1 MAGMRRQLIS
11 IGEDEDEE
19 PMFKVKKSRLSRQ
32 MAQTKAPAELP
43 SSFQKKSKEAMQ
55 EKLDPRKSR
64 RSGRPDAVEIG
75 DINEIGDVADATEPI
90 TEPREG
96 FDDDL
101 QEPFETSAVQAARL
115 ARAQRAV
122 ARDSKGTLVPPGGDS
137 RERIKALAA
146 AAQRELNDGDEE
158 PEDVAEA
165 WAMRQLEVGLHRRK
179 AGQGPS
185 VPDEVNLEQEIAQL
199 DGTAEPR
206 DGVTQVRKAAERV
219 AKGHDGA
226 AAIRKE
232 ESILWAPNEAMA
244 RLWDTMK
251 TLAGSAYDREAK
263 LEELKSQRDA
273 AQDEI
278 KQIESQD
285 KKIARSL
292 RCVRELE
299 EIAWSLGG
307 LLDEK
312 STKCKQ
318 ASAMLS
324 QIEEGFVKRRSKRRV
339 KDFLEALKAAG
350 ASLTRPLEDGSN
362 DDEKEDSKDAAA
374 EAAAR
379 TARRLERKKARGS
392 VEEKEGWETSDHSDE
407 DGLEQTAKDRR
418 SFCTAVHRQLLEDVS
433 EEFASASAVLK
444 ALKSAKQK
452 LQEEY
457 RQAFVHLS
465 LPEVFTFFVEHST
478 FWWDPFSLCA
488 KSGATWGPRKALT
501 TTQLEAF
508 DWFEEMASFTELL
521 GDDDPD
527 GELVPKIVQKCIFP
541 EVSRRLR
548 SCWDCTSVE
557 QSKRA
562 AALLDECLLF
572 EVGEAGAFNDL
583 LLAALERLRHCLHQF
598 APEVFIPADLVPTW
612 YMSPVRK
619 RLLWRSC
626 KIAHCAALLEGR
638 IADEHLAPLLLNEIF
653 ATRIAPHL
661 QGPRLHVEEMDLL
674 ERFVSI
680 LPERWLAPLPS
691 ALAPVRDVLGPR
703 APKTAAAQFTKDRA
717 FRLLQQMKCFD
728 EAEALKLWRQDSVR
742 FKESKKK
749 QGLPELV
756 SHTACEIEKECYY
769 CCCGGIV
776 EFLHCRSV
784 AQYLQIAWS
793 MWPFACLPFCWPY
806 SSI

>member
-75 DINEIGDVADATEPI
+75 DLSEIGDVAEATEPI

-101 QEPFETSAVQAARL
+101 QDPFETSAVQAARL

-199 DGTAEPR
+199 DGTVEPR

-251 TLAGSAYDREAK
+251 TVAGSAYDREAK

-278 KQIESQD
+278 RQIESQD
-285 KKIARSL
+285 KKVARSL

-350 ASLTRPLEDGSN
+350 ASLTRPLESLEDGSN
-362 DDEKEDSKDAAA
+362 DEKEDSTDAVA

-488 KSGATWGPRKALT
+488 KSGVTWGPRKALT

-572 EVGEAGAFNDL
+572 EVGEEGAFNDL
-583 LLAALERLRHCLHQF
+583 LLAALERLRHCLQHF

-749 QGLPELV
+749 QGLPELA
-756 SHTACEIEKECYY
+756 SRTACEIEKMLLCSFIAVVWLST
-769 CCCGGIV
+769 CNAIAGRGMV
-776 EFLHCRSV
+776 HLEFCSL
-784 AQYLQIAWS
+784 A
-793 MWPFACLPFCWPY
+793 FCWPY
-806 SSI
+806 SSV